1 MRIGPC
7 AYITLYTLYD
17 IHTYMRTNI
26 YTILSY
32 ISIACACVRGG
43 VNLFPDHL
51 LTYYS
56 SCYHQAMISMLIA
69 LYLIVA
75 IAGASCVVVLAI
87 RGGIDATVSELR
99 AIRRARRKAEES
111 RKDEEMLDAFL
122 RLGSD

>member
-1 MRIGPC
+1 
-7 AYITLYTLYD
+7 
-17 IHTYMRTNI
+17 
-26 YTILSY
+26 
-32 ISIACACVRGG
+32 
-43 VNLFPDHL
+43 
-51 LTYYS
+51 
-56 SCYHQAMISMLIA
+56 MISMLIA

-122 RLGSD
+122 RLGAD